1 MHAGSLF
8 LRDVAP
14 SLPSP
19 GFLPALLGLAGL
31 AGLVP
36 GIRACV
42 RWRFG
47 DVQPLLFFALGMAL
61 LYSVLFSNV
70 GLVYR
75 QRAQLLAPVLKL
87 VDAGKVR
94 KVP

>member
-1 MHAGSLF
+1 MLLTFPDVF
-8 LRDVAP
+8 LWWWLV
-14 SLPSP
+14 
-19 GFLPALLGLAGL
+19 L

-42 RWRFG
+42 RWRFS

-75 QRAQLLAPVLKL
+75 QRAQLLPWLLIFAMVGLEQRRL
-87 VDAGKVR
+87 LRRRAAAVRVAG
-94 KVP
+94 